1 LRRQASAP
9 GAAPPGIAIGNPER
23 ITRELKKWEAM
34 GIDCV
39 NFVLNVLEVVPQ
51 EQVLDSLRL
60 FAREV
65 MPHFKD
71 RRGESAAE
79 GLKAGARQS
88 AAAGGR

>member
-1 LRRQASAP
+1 
-9 GAAPPGIAIGNPER
+9 
-23 ITRELKKWEAM
+23 M

-39 NFVLNVLEVVPQ
+39 NFILNVLEVVPQ

-65 MPHFKD
+65 MPHFRD
-71 RRGESAAE
+71 GRGESEDEA
-79 GLKAGARQS
+79 LKSTSRQS